1 MIDPP
6 PRRFPRPIILLPNG
20 FTLLNLFLGVFSIVA
35 ASRGHYETAGTY
47 IVLGGVADA
56 IDGRVARATRTGSR
70 FGAELDS
77 LVDAISFGLAPAML
91 MFFAVFN
98 QQSWDWIWCFL
109 FTMCAVLRLARFNVE
124 QAGRAKTHFNGLP
137 SPMAGLTLAT
147 YYWFRESPL
156 YQTTLLVDLPWPV
169 MLRFIMVGL
178 AFLMISQVR
187 YAAVPLIGYKSFREI
202 LGTLIVIGTLVGV
215 ILLPK
220 PFFFPALM
228 AYVLWGVA
236 RTFFVGLLNRIPV
249 SDDEPIEGVVAD
261 SDGVEGVGFPRRR
274 RRRRRGGRP
283 FPPGANITEDR
294 EE

>member
-1 MIDPP
+1 MNEPM
-6 PRRFPRPIILLPNG
+6 RRRLARPIIMLPNG
-20 FTLLNLFLGVFSIVA
+20 FTLLNLFLGVFAIVT
-35 ASRGHYETAGTY
+35 ASRGNYETAGTY

-56 IDGRVARATRTGSR
+56 IDGRVARATRSGSR

-77 LVDAISFGLAPAML
+77 LVDAITFGVAPSML

-98 QQSWDWIWCFL
+98 QHGWEWVFCFF
-109 FTMCAVLRLARFNVE
+109 FTMCVVIRLARFNVE
-124 QAGRAKTHFNGLP
+124 QAGRAKTYFNGLP
-137 SPMAGLTLAT
+137 SPMAGMTLAT

-178 AFLMISQVR
+178 SFLMISQVR
-187 YAAVPLIGYKSFREI
+187 YAAVPLIGYRTFREI
-202 LGTLIVIGTLVGV
+202 LGTLIVVGTLVGV
-215 ILLPK
+215 IFLPK

-236 RTFFVGLLNRIPV
+236 RTVFVGLLDRIPV
-249 SDDEPIEGVVAD
+249 TEEVTEGVVAA
-261 SDGVEGVGFPRRR
+261 SDGVEGVAVPRRR

-283 FPPGANITEDR
+283 VPPGPNIK
-294 EE
+294 EEPRA

>member
-1 MIDPP
+1 MNEQVS
-6 PRRFPRPIILLPNG
+6 RRLRRPIILLPNG
-20 FTLLNLFLGVFSIVA
+20 FTLLNLFFGVFAIVT
-35 ASRGHYETAGTY
+35 ASRGNYETAATY

-56 IDGRVARATRTGSR
+56 IDGRVARATRSGSR

-98 QQSWDWIWCFL
+98 QHGFEWIFCFV
-109 FTMCAVLRLARFNVE
+109 FTMCAVIRLARFNVE

-147 YYWFRESPL
+147 YYWFREQSIYQSP
-156 YQTTLLVDLPWPV
+156 LLVDLPWPV

-187 YAAVPLIGYKSFREI
+187 YAAVPLIGYRTLKEI
-202 LGTLIVIGTLVGV
+202 LGTMIVIGTLVGV
-215 ILLPK
+215 IFLPK
-220 PFFFPALM
+220 EFFFPALM

-236 RTFFVGLLNRIPV
+236 RTVFVGLLDRIPV
-249 SDDEPIEGVVAD
+249 NDAPVEGVVAD
-261 SDGVEGVGFPRRR
+261 SDGMEGVGFPRRR
-274 RRRRRGGRP
+274 RRRRRGDRP
-283 FPPGANITEDR
+283 LPPDSHINKDTR
-294 EE
+294 E